1 MRTWA
6 CVLVAVCAVTGPV
19 VQAQS
24 YSAFGFKPPADLI
37 VPAFSDE
44 ELGALLT
51 ILDDFVAGATPPGR
65 QTATDSTPPGRQAA
79 TDSTPPGWQAAT
91 DSTPPGRQ
99 AAADPA
105 INDALWQFGRRLQT
119 GRLSAPQ
126 EARVLAHLDGLG
138 QRHANLGPA
147 IAGTRRVI
155 QQLTVGKPAPD
166 IAGTDLTGQPF
177 KLSDYRGKVVALV
190 FTAEWC
196 AICKTQAPYERF
208 LLGRYERWPFALLTV
223 QAGSDREAAH
233 AAFMADHLAHR
244 SWWDAPAGGATN
256 GPIAEAWNV
265 IGWPATYLIDGTG
278 VIRFVNV
285 RDEDLLKAVRQL
297 VDEQVS
303 LDDKT
308 RRRK

>member
-1 MRTWA
+1 MRMWA
-6 CVLVAVCAVTGPV
+6 GALAIVCVVTAPA

-44 ELGALLT
+44 ELGSLLT
-51 ILDDFVAGATPPGR
+51 TLDGLVAGATPPGR
-65 QTATDSTPPGRQAA
+65 QPAA
-79 TDSTPPGWQAAT
+79 GP
-91 DSTPPGRQ
+91 
-99 AAADPA
+99 
-105 INDALWQFGRRLQT
+105 DALWQFGRRLQT

-126 EARVLAHLDGLG
+126 EARVLAHLDGLAKVNVG
-138 QRHANLGPA
+138 LAAA

-155 QQLTVGKPAPD
+155 QHLTVGKPAPD
-166 IAGTDLTGQPF
+166 IVGADLTGQPF

-190 FTAEWC
+190 FSAEWC

-233 AAFMADHLAHR
+233 AAFLADHLAHR
-244 SWWDAPAGGATN
+244 SWWDAPAGGGAN

-265 IGWPATYLIDGTG
+265 IGWPATYLIDGSG
-278 VIRFVNV
+278 IIRFVNV

-297 VDEQVS
+297 VDEQVT
-303 LDDKT
+303 LDDKA
-308 RRRK
+308 RRAK

>member
-1 MRTWA
+1 MCAAVLAAA
-6 CVLVAVCAVTGPV
+6 CLVVGPA

-24 YSAFGFKPPADLI
+24 YSAFGFKPPANLI

-44 ELGALLT
+44 ELSGLMAT
-51 ILDDFVAGATPPGR
+51 LDRLVGDLESPSRKSG
-65 QTATDSTPPGRQAA
+65 
-79 TDSTPPGWQAAT
+79 
-91 DSTPPGRQ
+91 
-99 AAADPA
+99 
-105 INDALWQFGRRLQT
+105 DALWQFGRRLQT

-126 EARVLAHLDGLG
+126 EARVLAHLDGLVRG
-138 QRHANLGPA
+138 NADLATA
-147 IAGTRRVI
+147 IAGTRHVI

-190 FTAEWC
+190 FSAEWC

-208 LLGRYERWPFALLTV
+208 LLGRYERWPFALLSV
-223 QAGSDREAAH
+223 QAGSDRNAAH
-233 AAFMADHLAHR
+233 AAFLADHLAHR
-244 SWWDAPAGGATN
+244 SWWDAPVENSTS

-265 IGWPATYLIDGTG
+265 IGWPATYLIDGAG
-278 VIRFVNV
+278 FIRFVNV

-303 LDDKT
+303 LDDKA

>member
-1 MRTWA
+1 MRMWA
-6 CVLVAVCAVTGPV
+6 GVLAVVCVVTGPA

-51 ILDDFVAGATPPGR
+51 TLDSLVSGPAAQGR
-65 QTATDSTPPGRQAA
+65 QSA
-79 TDSTPPGWQAAT
+79 
-91 DSTPPGRQ
+91 
-99 AAADPA
+99 
-105 INDALWQFGRRLQT
+105 DALWQFGRRLQT

-126 EARVLAHLDGLG
+126 ENRVLAHLDGLVK
-138 QRHANLGPA
+138 ANDALGTA

-177 KLSDYRGKVVALV
+177 KLSDYKGKVVAVV
-190 FTAEWC
+190 FSAEWC

-223 QAGSDREAAH
+223 QAGSDRKAAH
-233 AAFMADHLAHR
+233 AAFLADQLAHR
-244 SWWDAPAGGATN
+244 SWWDSPADGATN
-256 GPIAEAWNV
+256 GPIAEGWNV

-303 LDDKT
+303 LDDKA
-308 RRRK
+308 RRVK

>member
-1 MRTWA
+1 MRTW
-6 CVLVAVCAVTGPV
+6 VGVFVAVCVVTGPV

-51 ILDDFVAGATPPGR
+51 TLDTFVAGPAEK
-65 QTATDSTPPGRQAA
+65 ST
-79 TDSTPPGWQAAT
+79 
-91 DSTPPGRQ
+91 
-99 AAADPA
+99 
-105 INDALWQFGRRLQT
+105 DALWQFGRRLQT

-126 EARVLAHLDGLG
+126 EARVLAHLDGLV
-138 QRHANLGPA
+138 QANASLGPA

-155 QQLTVGKPAPD
+155 QQLTVGKRAPD
-166 IAGTDLTGQPF
+166 ITGTDLTGQPF

-190 FTAEWC
+190 FSAEWC

-208 LLGRYERWPFALLTV
+208 LLGRYDRWPFALLTV

-233 AAFMADHLAHR
+233 AAFLADHLAHR
-244 SWWDAPAGGATN
+244 SWWDAPADGASN
-256 GPIAEAWNV
+256 GPIAQAWNV

-303 LDDKT
+303 VDDKA

>member
-1 MRTWA
+1 M
-6 CVLVAVCAVTGPV
+6 
-19 VQAQS
+19 
-24 YSAFGFKPPADLI
+24 
-37 VPAFSDE
+37 
-44 ELGALLT
+44 
-51 ILDDFVAGATPPGR
+51 
-65 QTATDSTPPGRQAA
+65 
-79 TDSTPPGWQAAT
+79 
-91 DSTPPGRQ
+91 
-99 AAADPA
+99 
-105 INDALWQFGRRLQT
+105 
-119 GRLSAPQ
+119 
-126 EARVLAHLDGLG
+126 LAHLDALV
-138 QRHANLGPA
+138 QANASLGPA

-155 QQLTVGKPAPD
+155 QQLTVGKRAPD

-190 FTAEWC
+190 FSAEWC

-233 AAFMADHLAHR
+233 SAFLADHLAHR
-244 SWWDAPAGGATN
+244 SWWDAPADGAPN

-265 IGWPATYLIDGTG
+265 IGWPATYLIDGAG

-303 LDDKT
+303 LDDKA
-308 RRRK
+308 RRPKK